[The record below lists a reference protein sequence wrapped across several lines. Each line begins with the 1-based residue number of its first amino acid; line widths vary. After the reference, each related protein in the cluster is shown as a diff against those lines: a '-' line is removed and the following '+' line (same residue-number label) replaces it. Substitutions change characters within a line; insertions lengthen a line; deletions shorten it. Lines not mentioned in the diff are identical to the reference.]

1 MGEIRLNEGEEF
13 STQVRRLC
21 QTVNEQEEG
30 SNCEVVK
37 DFLFVDSFFER
48 PWEMTAISPPSS
60 PFLSLPVPCLRAK
73 KGRMKIKERRR
84 NFYFAS

>member
-1 MGEIRLNEGEEF
+1 MGNLLRPLPG
-13 STQVRRLC
+13 RC

-60 PFLSLPVPCLRAK
+60 LFSLFPFHASELR
-73 KGRMKIKERRR
+73 KEE
-84 NFYFAS
+84 